1 MLKQHTLKNEQFG
14 HDRNFF
20 SKDVEE
26 KKNRRKRNH
35 PIFPDK
41 SLWIP
46 AMVYIFTIEVIHV

>member
-26 KKNRRKRNH
+26 KKKEVKET
-35 PIFPDK
+35 IQF
-41 SLWIP
+41 SLIK
-46 AMVYIFTIEVIHV
+46 VYGSQLWFIY